1 LPAQD
6 LHHLPHFLGAKGIQ
20 GVALGQRRFARLMLS
35 MQTGRNFTNHSN
47 NLEFFGWK
55 MIELS

>member
-1 LPAQD
+1 M
-6 LHHLPHFLGAKGIQ
+6 
-20 GVALGQRRFARLMLS
+20 ALGQRRFARLMLS